1 MTNITPF
8 LMFQEANAEEA
19 MNFYTSLFKNSEITN
34 IVRYGPDVPGGE
46 EGTVMLATF
55 TLNGREFKCID
66 SSIRHQFDFTPSFSI
81 FVDVDTEE
89 EIDHLYSKL
98 AEGGME
104 LMALGNHGFSRKFGW
119 VNDKYGVSWQ
129 INLP

>member
-1 MTNITPF
+1 MTTITPF
-8 LMFQEANAEEA
+8 LMFQNKDAEEA

-34 IVRYGPDVPGGE
+34 IVRYGPDMPGGK

-81 FVDVDTEE
+81 YVDVDTEE
-89 EIDHLYSKL
+89 EIDHLYSRL

-119 VNDKYGVSWQ
+119 VNDRFGVSWQ

>member
-8 LMFQEANAEEA
+8 LMFQDKNAEEA
-19 MNFYTSLFKNSEITN
+19 MNFYTSLFKNSEITS
-34 IVRYGPDVPGGE
+34 IVRYGPDVPGGD

-81 FVDVDTEE
+81 FVDVETEE

>member
-19 MNFYTSLFKNSEITN
+19 MNFYTSLFKNSEITS
-34 IVRYGPDVPGGE
+34 IVHYGPDVPGGE